1 MKRTILYTLC
11 LCTALLALSCTK
23 EMETEVHP
31 AMPEPSCRVEFR
43 IETEAAEGIAPVGEA
58 ATRATDNAVRNLNFY
73 VYGSGGLVRSG
84 YTASAFVPTMT
95 LVPGTYRVY
104 LIANAGSSLGQMDEA
119 QLLALSTPVTGQD
132 GFLQN
137 GAMYLSGMQTMT
149 VAGNTTCRIVLRR
162 AAAKIS
168 INVHLGPQM
177 EDARIVHVVPGNA
190 PAPGSV
196 FGENRLSASDPQIEF
211 PYADLSP
218 GNLPALSMSYYQYE
232 NMAGSVASI
241 TDAAGRIDG
250 MAPAMASY
258 VSIRVLWDGA
268 YWDYKVY
275 LGSNTTTDFN
285 VRRNT
290 LYNYDVTIEG
300 VNIDD
305 LRIAMTEIIFWAG
318 RKIAIGGKYY
328 RDGFSWNA
336 RVAYTQLEILTDNC
350 DPDEEYAVSFQ
361 PLSGTFHSDWQME
374 YMNFS
379 LPAEQREYKPLAPG
393 ERVTVHKGNG
403 TSEIIFAFS
412 NYEGTKNYNTTDNYF
427 EFTVCDSRGRGRTV
441 VLSTNMDEWLK

>member
-1 MKRTILYTLC
+1 MQPY
-11 LCTALLALSCTK
+11 
-23 EMETEVHP
+23 H
-31 AMPEPSCRVEFR
+31 
-43 IETEAAEGIAPVGEA
+43 
-58 ATRATDNAVRNLNFY
+58 
-73 VYGSGGLVRSG
+73 
-84 YTASAFVPTMT
+84 
-95 LVPGTYRVY
+95 VY
-104 LIANAGSSLGQMDEA
+104 LITNAGSSLGQMDEA
-119 QLLALSTPVTGQD
+119 ELLALSTPVTGQD

-190 PAPGSV
+190 PATGSV

-361 PLSGTFHSDWQME
+361 PPFGDVPLRLADGVHELF
-374 YMNFS
+374 
-379 LPAEQREYKPLAPG
+379 PA
-393 ERVTVHKGNG
+393 
-403 TSEIIFAFS
+403 
-412 NYEGTKNYNTTDNYF
+412 
-427 EFTVCDSRGRGRTV
+427 GRTARV
-441 VLSTNMDEWLK
+441 QASCTWGAGHGTQRQRDLRDHLRLLELRRHEELQHHRQLLRVHGVRQPRPGPHGGIEYEHGRVAQIAGGKLLRHKDR

>member
-1 MKRTILYTLC
+1 MKRTIHYTLC

-190 PAPGSV
+190 PATGSV

-232 NMAGSVASI
+232 NMAGSVASQHPVRSACTETSDPAKRTV
-241 TDAAGRIDG
+241 TDSPFAARPHMRIGRSRCKTMLSLKNLGIDTS
-250 MAPAMASY
+250 ACA
-258 VSIRVLWDGA
+258 VCH
-268 YWDYKVY
+268 
-275 LGSNTTTDFN
+275 
-285 VRRNT
+285 
-290 LYNYDVTIEG
+290 VT
-300 VNIDD
+300 
-305 LRIAMTEIIFWAG
+305 
-318 RKIAIGGKYY
+318 RKAKSVKTKLFI
-328 RDGFSWNA
+328 
-336 RVAYTQLEILTDNC
+336 V
-350 DPDEEYAVSFQ
+350 
-361 PLSGTFHSDWQME
+361 
-374 YMNFS
+374 
-379 LPAEQREYKPLAPG
+379 
-393 ERVTVHKGNG
+393 
-403 TSEIIFAFS
+403 AFS
-412 NYEGTKNYNTTDNYF
+412 FNPQFSRQTHLRVRDVSSRVRSCRYGSF
-427 EFTVCDSRGRGRTV
+427 RVCSPKPCDRRSRRRGRSSPRP
-441 VLSTNMDEWLK
+441 